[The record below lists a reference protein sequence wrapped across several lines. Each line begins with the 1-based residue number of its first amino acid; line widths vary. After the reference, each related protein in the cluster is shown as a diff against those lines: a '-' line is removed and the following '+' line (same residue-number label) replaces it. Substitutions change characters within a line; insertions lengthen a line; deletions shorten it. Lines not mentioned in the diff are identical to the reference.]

1 MKPFYIFR
9 ARAPRRLLLSGVAAG
24 CTLLSGIPE
33 MRAQQAPGKT
43 HLEASLNDPGA
54 RGAVGAGALKPEPAT
69 ALGLDE
75 LLSGASGVWVRPSDG
90 APGASFNVLIR
101 GLKSFRGTAEPL
113 YILDGV
119 MLNPVTQDAAG
130 AFRQDENDYQAPQ
143 NVLASIAPADIER
156 IEVLRDAAATAVYG
170 SQGANGVVVITT
182 RMGRERGERVDYRSD
197 VGFSLVGHMPEM
209 LSGDEYL
216 AMMRQANPGVAWV
229 GTPADAAAPA
239 LRTALRHNHYAS
251 VQGSGERMRHFLSL
265 GYDSEQGVVR
275 RTEQCA
281 LRARVNLERK
291 MGREGLLGMR
301 SNFGHLRYDM
311 TQATAPLGSMSTLKA
326 MTQGVPLRGH
336 APFGSQWD
344 DTTEGWLRAYDDA
357 AGEYFIRQALYFR
370 AALARGLRLD
380 LVAGIDYRSKERKRW
395 VGSEVVRGAEEQG
408 RAALSDSRLLD
419 YNAAATFVY
428 EGLFGGKH
436 ALDAR
441 LGVVFDGRNR
451 VNYLNEGYK
460 FFKEDLRAEGIQ
472 LAENIQPTHIVRTRS
487 QQTGAYLSASYT
499 YDGRYTLAG
508 GLRGDYTF
516 RYDNSLDDVALYPW
530 VTASWNIAA
539 EPFMSCGG
547 ALSQLRLRGGWGRSG
562 AQAFDPY
569 LFNAG
574 YITGEDPGIE
584 IENGIYNYYDIRWTT
599 LNDEWSVGFD
609 LGLMDDR
616 LLLSATWYDAK
627 SRDCLRYYRH
637 GRTGDWREVYA
648 NAARVGNRGLEL
660 ELKSRLVEG
669 RDWEW
674 SLGATFGYNRNRV
687 LETGA
692 ADGGDVFGNP
702 VGRWN
707 GSEVV
712 VNVNRRGE
720 GVGSFYGYES
730 QGIVEERHLLHTPP
744 YEGVRPQAGDVKLID
759 RTGDGNVTADDRGII
774 GNPNP
779 SYLYGLTTRVAWRNL
794 SLQLTADGAADFD
807 ILDLDLLGQATFAA
821 GNPSNLRR
829 ATFREAYPAGSQP
842 RLGARGADV
851 VSSRFVED
859 GSYLRFAN
867 IRLGYRFDIDRKWLR
882 TVEVAFSARNVGT
895 ITGYSGNSPRV
906 NSYGYDLSRYGLDNA
921 SYPSART
928 FLVSVHATF

>member
-1 MKPFYIFR
+1 MKPFYFFR
-9 ARAPRRLLLSGVAAG
+9 ARAPRRLLLSGLAAG
-24 CTLLSGIPE
+24 CTLLSAIPE
-33 MRAQQAPGKT
+33 SKAQQSSGKT
-43 HLEASLNDPGA
+43 HFEASLNDPGA
-54 RGAVGAGALKPEPAT
+54 RATVAGSVLRPEPAT
-69 ALGLDE
+69 TAGIDD
-75 LLSGASGVWVRPSDG
+75 LLSAAGGVWVRPSDG

-119 MLNPVTQDAAG
+119 MLNPVTQDAAS
-130 AFRQDENDYQAPQ
+130 AFRQDPNDWQAPQ
-143 NVLASIAPADIER
+143 NVLASIVPADIER
-156 IEVLRDAAATAVYG
+156 IEVLRDAAATAIYG

-197 VGFSLVGHMPEM
+197 VGFSVVGHMPEV
-209 LSGDEYL
+209 LRGEEYL
-216 AMMRQANPGVAWV
+216 AMMRRANPGVAWE
-229 GTPADAAAPA
+229 GMPADPAASA
-239 LRTALRHNHYAS
+239 LRTALRHGHYVSA
-251 VQGSGERMRHFLSL
+251 QGAGERMRHFLSL
-265 GYDSEQGVVR
+265 GYDNEQDVVQ
-275 RTEQCA
+275 RTGQRA
-281 LRARVNLERK
+281 LRARVNVERTLGEK
-291 MGREGLLGMR
+291 GLLGMR
-301 SNFGHLRYDM
+301 SNFGHVRTDM

-336 APFGSQWD
+336 APFGSQWG
-344 DTTEGWLRAYDDA
+344 DTAEGWLRAYDDV
-357 AGEYFIRQALYFR
+357 AGEYFVQQALYFK

-380 LVAGIDYRSKERKRW
+380 LTAGIDYRSKERKRW

-408 RAALSDSRLLD
+408 RAALSDSRILD

-428 EGLFGGKH
+428 ERLLGGKH
-436 ALDAR
+436 ALSGR
-441 LGVVFDGRNR
+441 LGVVFDGKNR
-451 VNYLNEGYK
+451 TNYLNEGYK

-487 QQTGAYLSASYT
+487 QQTGAYLSACYT
-499 YDGRYTLAG
+499 YDGRYTLTG
-508 GLRGDYTF
+508 GLRGDYAF

-530 VTASWNIAA
+530 VSASWDIASEA
-539 EPFMSCGG
+539 FMPRGG
-547 ALSQLRLRGGWGRSG
+547 AVSQLRLRGGWGRSG

-599 LNDEWSVGFD
+599 LNDEWNVGFD
-609 LGLMDDR
+609 AGLLDDR
-616 LLLSATWYDAK
+616 LVLSATWYDAK
-627 SRDCLRYYRH
+627 GRDCLRYYRH

-660 ELKSRLVEG
+660 ELKSRPID
-669 RDWEW
+669 RREW
-674 SLGATFGYNRNRV
+674 KWTLGATFGYNRNRV
-687 LETGA
+687 LETGV
-692 ADGGDVFGNP
+692 ADGGDVFGNS

-759 RTGDGNVTADDRGII
+759 RNGDGNVTAEDRGII

-779 SYLYGLTTRVAWRNL
+779 SYFYGLTTRLAWRNL
-794 SLQLTADGAADFD
+794 SLQLTTDGAADFD
-807 ILDLDLLGQATFAA
+807 ILNLDLLGQATFAA

-829 ATFREAYPAGSQP
+829 ATFREAYPAGTQP
-842 RLGARGADV
+842 RLNARGADV

-859 GSYLRFAN
+859 GSYLRFAD
-867 IRLGYRFDIDRKWLR
+867 IRLGYRFDVGRKWLR
-882 TVEVAFSARNVGT
+882 AVEVAFSARNVGT

-921 SYPSART
+921 SYPEART

>member
-1 MKPFYIFR
+1 MKPFYFFR
-9 ARAPRRLLLSGVAAG
+9 ARAPRRLLLSGLAAG
-24 CTLLSGIPE
+24 CTLLSAIPE
-33 MRAQQAPGKT
+33 SKAQQSSGKT
-43 HLEASLNDPGA
+43 HFEASLNDPGA
-54 RGAVGAGALKPEPAT
+54 RTTAAGSVLRPEPAT
-69 ALGLDE
+69 TAGIDD
-75 LLSGASGVWVRPSDG
+75 LLSAAGGVWVRPSDG

-119 MLNPVTQDAAG
+119 MLNPVTQDAAS
-130 AFRQDENDYQAPQ
+130 AFRQDPNDWQAPQ
-143 NVLASIAPADIER
+143 NVLASIVPADIER
-156 IEVLRDAAATAVYG
+156 IEVLRDAAATAIYG

-197 VGFSLVGHMPEM
+197 VGFSVVGHMPEM
-209 LSGDEYL
+209 LRGEEYL
-216 AMMRQANPGVAWV
+216 AMMRRANPGVAWE
-229 GTPADAAAPA
+229 GTPADPAASA
-239 LRTALRHNHYAS
+239 LRTALRHGHYVSA
-251 VQGSGERMRHFLSL
+251 QGAGERMRHFLSL
-265 GYDSEQGVVR
+265 GYDNEQGVVQ
-275 RTEQCA
+275 RTGQRA
-281 LRARVNLERK
+281 LRARVNVERTLGEK
-291 MGREGLLGMR
+291 GLLGMR
-301 SNFGHLRYDM
+301 SNFGHVRTDM
-311 TQATAPLGSMSTLKA
+311 TQATAPLGSMSMLKA

-344 DTTEGWLRAYDDA
+344 DTAEGWLRAYDDV
-357 AGEYFIRQALYFR
+357 AGEYFVQQALYFK

-380 LVAGIDYRSKERKRW
+380 LTAGIDYRSKERKRW

-408 RAALSDSRLLD
+408 RAALSDSRILD

-428 EGLFGGKH
+428 ERLLGGKH
-436 ALDAR
+436 ALSGR
-441 LGVVFDGRNR
+441 LGVVFDGKNR
-451 VNYLNEGYK
+451 TNYLNEGYK

-487 QQTGAYLSASYT
+487 QQTGAYLSACYT
-499 YDGRYTLAG
+499 YDGRYTLTG
-508 GLRGDYTF
+508 GLRGDYAF

-530 VTASWNIAA
+530 VSASWDIASEA
-539 EPFMSCGG
+539 FMPRGG
-547 ALSQLRLRGGWGRSG
+547 AVSQLRLRGGWGRSG

-599 LNDEWSVGFD
+599 LNDEWNVGFD
-609 LGLMDDR
+609 AGLLDDR
-616 LLLSATWYDAK
+616 LVLSATWYDAK

-660 ELKSRLVEG
+660 ELKSRPID
-669 RDWEW
+669 RREW
-674 SLGATFGYNRNRV
+674 KWTLGATFGYNRNRV

-692 ADGGDVFGNP
+692 ADGGDVFGNS

-759 RTGDGNVTADDRGII
+759 RNGDGNVTAEDRGII

-779 SYLYGLTTRVAWRNL
+779 SYFYGLTTRLAWRNL

-807 ILDLDLLGQATFAA
+807 ILNLDLLGQATFAA

-829 ATFREAYPAGSQP
+829 ATFREAYPAGTQP
-842 RLGARGADV
+842 RLNARGADV

-859 GSYLRFAN
+859 GSYLRFAD
-867 IRLGYRFDIDRKWLR
+867 IRLGYRFDVGRKWLR
-882 TVEVAFSARNVGT
+882 AVEVAFSARNVGT

-921 SYPSART
+921 SYPEART